1 MNNKVLWVVG
11 LIIVVAVAAYLMMST
26 KKTGNQPTNNGTTSN
41 SVKNDK
47 SEPEQVT
54 KASSLKDLIALGT
67 SQKCT
72 FSSEG
77 SEGTMYVAGGK
88 SRGDFSTTAAGSTS
102 KGHMMFDGK
111 MSYVWMDGQTQGY
124 KMSLDSVDGNKP
136 TNAPTNTPTQS
147 GVDYDKQMDYSCE
160 KWSADN
166 SMFVLPSN
174 VEFLDIAAMMDSSK
188 MMEDALNKAKQ

>member
-11 LIIVVAVAAYLMMST
+11 LIIVVAIGAYLMMSN
-26 KKTGNQPTNNGTTSN
+26 KKSGNQPLDNSASN
-41 SVKNDK
+41 TSVKDDK
-47 SEPEQVT
+47 STTEPAT
-54 KASSLKDLIALGT
+54 KASSLKDLIALGS

-77 SEGTMYVAGGK
+77 SEGTIYVSGGK
-88 SRGDFSTTAAGSTS
+88 SRGDFSTTASGSTS

-111 MSYVWMDGQTQGY
+111 MSYVWMDGQAQGY
-124 KMSLDSVDGNKP
+124 KMSLESADDNKP
-136 TNAPTNTPTQS
+136 TNTPTNTPTQS
-147 GVDYDKQMDYSCE
+147 GVDYDKQMDYNCE

-174 VEFLDIAAMMDSSK
+174 VEFLDMATMMDSSK